1 MNHLGGRALRTARLA
16 RLSASTGGRLWYA
29 NRAGRNGHD
38 ARAFAQHD
46 RIAEEVLGTLGTMK
60 GAAMKL
66 GQLLSYV
73 DVDLHPEAADTY
85 QARLAALR
93 EAAPPTDH
101 AAVEQVIREDFGAP
115 PEQVFASW
123 DPDPVAVASIGQV
136 HRAVLPTGEEVAVKV
151 QHPGIAEAVEAD
163 LDNLDVFGRLARR
176 ISPEVDPDELLVEL
190 RERTLAELDYQQEA
204 RFQQAF
210 VDRYAG
216 HPFIRVPQVFHD
228 WCRPR
233 VLVLEYVQGR
243 RFDDLLAD
251 PKEVRDRYG
260 EIIFRFVFGSL
271 YRFRLFNSDPHPGN
285 FVFPDD
291 GAVAFLDFGSSRSF
305 SAGSRERLERVHRA
319 VAAEDLVE
327 LELAL
332 RGAGILPEGASTDVG
347 AVLAWFQTLREPML
361 ADAPSTYTREYARR
375 AIAASMDRDSPYLPA
390 LRKLRMP
397 PEYLLLNRITFGVNS
412 LLGRLEPTANW
423 HRIMAELSADA
434 PPSTPLGEAEAE
446 FLADHPLRA

>member
-216 HPFIRVPQVFHD
+216 HPFIRVPAVHHD

-233 VLVLEYVQGR
+233 VLVLEYVHGR
-243 RFDDLLAD
+243 RFDDLIGDDKAD
-251 PKEVRDRYG
+251 RDYYG
-260 EIIFRFVFGSL
+260 EVIFRFVFGSL

-291 GAVAFLDFGSSRSF
+291 GTVVFLDFGSSRSF
-305 SAGSRERLERVHRA
+305 SVGARERLERVHRA
-319 VAAEDLVE
+319 VAAEDVE
-327 LELAL
+327 GLEVAL
-332 RGAGILPEGASTDVG
+332 RGAGILPEGATTDLE
-347 AVLAWFQTLREPML
+347 AVLGWFQTLREPML
-361 ADAPSTYTREYARR
+361 VDAPQTYTREYARR
-375 AIAASMDRDSPYLPA
+375 AIAASMDRESPYLPA
-390 LRKLRMP
+390 LRRLRMP

-423 HRIMAELSADA
+423 HRIMAELSAGA
-434 PPSTPLGEAEAE
+434 EVATPLGEAEAE
-446 FLADHPLRA
+446 FLADHPLRG